1 MSRHPQADMRDALLH
16 DLVQIVEGRVGRAFV
31 ASVLALEGQELR
43 HAAAP
48 GLPACYKQAVNGILI
63 GPHVGSCG
71 TAAFCGHPIYVT
83 DISTDP
89 LWAPYSSIAKMA
101 LEIGLRAC
109 WSVPIMAGGKV
120 LGTFGL
126 YHREPRVPTAA
137 ERDLIAEATRP
148 AAVLFGR
155 TSAVPASNSPTG
167 VFRL

>member
-16 DLVQIVEGRVGRAFV
+16 DLVQIIEGRVGRAFV

-89 LWAPYSSIAKMA
+89 LWAPYSSITKMA

-109 WSVPIMAGGKV
+109 WSVPIVSGGKV

-155 TSAVPASNSPTG
+155 TSAVPASHSAAG
-167 VFRL
+167 VFRA